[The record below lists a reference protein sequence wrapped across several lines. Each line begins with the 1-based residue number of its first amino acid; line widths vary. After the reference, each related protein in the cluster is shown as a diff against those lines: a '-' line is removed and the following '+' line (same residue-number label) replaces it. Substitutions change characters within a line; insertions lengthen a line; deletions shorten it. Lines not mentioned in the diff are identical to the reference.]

1 MKFLAQLFVTAIV
14 CFVLQYFLPW
24 WTMAL
29 GAFAMG
35 YLFSNSGFTSFA
47 AGLLGV
53 ALLWLVM
60 AYYIDMTTDSILTDK
75 VAKILPMNVF
85 ILTSL
90 VGGLVGGFAALTGA
104 VLKSKGKAKYGME
117 RY

>member
-35 YLFSNSGFTSFA
+35 YLFNNSGLISFF

-53 ALLWLVM
+53 ALLWFAM
-60 AYYIDMTTDSILTDK
+60 ASSIDRMTDSILTE
-75 VAKILPMNVF
+75 KITNLIGLNVLL
-85 ILTSL
+85 LTTL

-104 VLKSKGKAKYGME
+104 MLKSKGPAKYGME